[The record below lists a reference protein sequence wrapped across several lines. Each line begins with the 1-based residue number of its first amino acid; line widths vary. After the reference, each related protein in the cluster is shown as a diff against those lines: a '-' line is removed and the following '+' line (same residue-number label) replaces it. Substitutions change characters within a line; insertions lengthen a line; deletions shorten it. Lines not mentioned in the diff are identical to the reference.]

1 MFDRFNNASDVSDG
15 GPAPDSRLQYAH
27 SIDGGSSWTLLQP
40 VRVETIVAR
49 MLVTPLAGDLFMM
62 VMNDWANGTSWSV
75 ERKNVALW

>member
-1 MFDRFNNASDVSDG
+1 
-15 GPAPDSRLQYAH
+15 
-27 SIDGGSSWTLLQP
+27 
-40 VRVETIVAR
+40 VAR